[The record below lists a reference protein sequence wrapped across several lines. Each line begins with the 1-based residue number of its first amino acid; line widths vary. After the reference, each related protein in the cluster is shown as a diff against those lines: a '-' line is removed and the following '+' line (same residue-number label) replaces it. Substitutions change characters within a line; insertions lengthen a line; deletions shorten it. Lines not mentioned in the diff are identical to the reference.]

1 MKKVKLS
8 FTFVIMAFPLLVAA
22 QWPSNVTPVDGN
34 GSDSAT
40 VSGDLAKGAI
50 MDDIS
55 WAWNSSN
62 ACFPG
67 TQSLK
72 FRGNHLLYAV
82 TMPPKSIMIITVNPV
97 ETDGD
102 FSLYGYMMGKTEF
115 RVVPN
120 LPQCITC
127 EADHKWDRPVKGKI
141 ATTERKIQFQNPTMN
156 TYNIVIGVAGPKDIT
171 TGHFNLKIKLKS

>member
-1 MKKVKLS
+1 MKKLIHLTLIVCLL
-8 FTFVIMAFPLLVAA
+8 PLFSKA
-22 QWPSNVTPVDGN
+22 QWPANVTIVNWAGM
-34 GSDSAT
+34 DST
-40 VSGDLAKGAI
+40 SLTGDLSNGAI
-50 MDDIS
+50 MEDLS

-82 TMPPKSIMIITVNPV
+82 TLPPKSIMIITVNPV

-127 EADHKWDRPVKGKI
+127 EADHKWDRPIRGKI

-171 TGHFNLKIKLKS
+171 TGQFNLKIKLKL

>member
-1 MKKVKLS
+1 M
-8 FTFVIMAFPLLVAA
+8 A
-22 QWPSNVTPVDGN
+22 QWPANVTN
-34 GSDSAT
+34 IQSRTNDSVMVTANL
-40 VSGDLAKGAI
+40 SAGAI
-50 MDDIS
+50 MEDIS

-97 ETDGD
+97 EKDGD
-102 FSLYGYMMGKTEF
+102 FSLYGYMIGKTEF

-127 EADHKWDRPVKGKI
+127 EADHKWDRPIKGKI
-141 ATTERKIQFQNPTMN
+141 ATTERKIQFQNPTLN

-171 TGHFNLKIKLKS
+171 TGEFSLKVKLN

>member
-1 MKKVKLS
+1 M
-8 FTFVIMAFPLLVAA
+8 A
-22 QWPSNVTPVDGN
+22 QWPANVTN
-34 GSDSAT
+34 IQSRTNDSVMVTANL
-40 VSGDLAKGAI
+40 SAGAI
-50 MDDIS
+50 MEDIS

-97 ETDGD
+97 EKDGD
-102 FSLYGYMMGKTEF
+102 FSLYGYMIGKTEF

-127 EADHKWDRPVKGKI
+127 EADHKWDRPIKGKI
-141 ATTERKIQFQNPTMN
+141 ATTERKIQFQNPTLN

-171 TGHFNLKIKLKS
+171 TGEFRLKVKLN